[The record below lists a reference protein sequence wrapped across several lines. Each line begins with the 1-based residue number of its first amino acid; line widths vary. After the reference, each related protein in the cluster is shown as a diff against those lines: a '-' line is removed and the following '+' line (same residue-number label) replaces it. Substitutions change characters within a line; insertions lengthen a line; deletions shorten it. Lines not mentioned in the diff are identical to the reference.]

1 MASHIES
8 GPRRTPQQ
16 ERGQQRV
23 TGLLD
28 AAASVIA
35 DAGYDAATMSE
46 IAVRAGACIGSL
58 YQFFPNKAS
67 ITEALREHYSEE
79 LRALWASLDEADCLD
94 VRTLAERLVDETVL
108 FLNERPALL
117 ELLVS
122 PCNARDASL
131 RDFLRER
138 LARILRKSS
147 PHLSKKRAALLAAV
161 ALQMMKGMNEIYA
174 ESSGGH
180 RKIVVKEY
188 ERVLTCYL
196 QPNFEAP
203 KSRGKGPNRK

>member
-1 MASHIES
+1 M
-8 GPRRTPQQ
+8 PRQ

-23 TGLLD
+23 AGLLD

-46 IAVRAGACIGSL
+46 IALRAGACIGSL

-79 LRALWASLDEADCLD
+79 LRTLWTSLDRADCLNAQ
-94 VRTLAERLVDETVL
+94 TLAVRLVDEAVL

-117 ELLVS
+117 NLLNS
-122 PCNARDASL
+122 PCNARDTSL

-147 PHLSKKRAALLAAV
+147 PHLSRKRATLLAAV

-174 ESSGGH
+174 ESSGSY
-180 RKIVVKEY
+180 RSIVIKEY

-203 KSRGKGPNRK
+203 KVARKRAK